1 MPTKCWKE
9 GLLLIDPR
17 GCQFQNNK
25 NPFYYGKLA
34 GGMCQISRSLSGL
47 VLITNVCIFTYFPV
61 FFKHHESLFH
71 FRIFYRGVNSLDSQ
85 TVKTSIICSIASI
98 KSFVEF
104 CHRILI
110 LSQIFLARFLLY
122 FPHFLFFLSLSLSLS
137 FCPVLKNILQ

>member
-25 NPFYYGKLA
+25 NPFYYVKLA
-34 GGMCQISRSLSGL
+34 GGMCQISRSFSGL

-98 KSFVEF
+98 ILPSNLNFESNIPCQVSPLFPTFSFF
-104 CHRILI
+104 
-110 LSQIFLARFLLY
+110 
-122 FPHFLFFLSLSLSLS
+122 SLSLSLPLLLPS
-137 FCPVLKNILQ
+137 S